1 MTKFKVIGYCSCQK
15 CCGKSSKIPPIS
27 GVMPR
32 ANHTLAAPKT
42 YKLGTRINLEGY
54 GIYVVEDRGGAIR
67 DNSIEIFFSSH
78 QEVLK
83 WGVKYI
89 NGSVLQ

>member
-1 MTKFKVIGYCSCQK
+1 MTKFKVVGYCPCTK
-15 CCGKSSKIPPIS
+15 CWPKLKDTTAS
-27 GVMPR
+27 GVRPKV
-32 ANHTLAAPKT
+32 NHTLAAPQK
-42 YKLGTRINLEGY
+42 YKFGTKINLEGY